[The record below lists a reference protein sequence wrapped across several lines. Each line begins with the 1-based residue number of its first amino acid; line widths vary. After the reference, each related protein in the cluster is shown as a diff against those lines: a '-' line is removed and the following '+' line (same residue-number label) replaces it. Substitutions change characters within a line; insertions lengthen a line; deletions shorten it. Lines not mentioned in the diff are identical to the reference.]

1 MSPWVTVT
9 LACSTKHAAP
19 ANSLTGPCGSAF
31 DLDGTLMCD
40 EDKAAQSKQHSRSD
54 IAGREGKRVGKCEM
68 IPNGPPKDGINLP
81 SDGV

>member
-9 LACSTKHAAP
+9 LACSTEHAAP
-19 ANSLTGPCGSAF
+19 ANSLTGPCGPAC
-31 DLDGTLMCD
+31 DLD

-54 IAGREGKRVGKCEM
+54 IAGQVGKRVGKCEM
-68 IPNGPPKDGINLP
+68 IPNGPPKDGVNLP